1 MSWEGLSRLAA
12 GLPRCRRRRCLPL
25 LDGWYRYGRVR
36 VHDHDVAVFEGSV
49 EWM

>member
-12 GLPRCRRRRCLPL
+12 GLPRCLPL